1 MRARPFIAVLI
12 VAGFTLSACGEVAK
26 KTDTADEPA
35 QLVEVDGSD
44 QPAIVLTADAAE
56 RLAVETATATAA
68 PKPGQTIIP
77 HAAVFYGLDGDA
89 WTYTSPEALTY
100 VREPITIDRI
110 DGERAYL
117 TAGPAPGTEV
127 VTVGAPE
134 LFGVEE
140 GVGH

>member
-1 MRARPFIAVLI
+1 MRARTI
-12 VAGFTLSACGEVAK
+12 VALLVLAGFLLSACGEVAK
-26 KTDTADEPA
+26 KTDSIDEPA
-35 QLVEVDGSD
+35 QLVAIEGSD
-44 QPAIVLTADAAE
+44 QEAIVLTAEAAE
-56 RLAVETATATAA
+56 RLALQTATVTGFKA
-68 PKPGQTIIP
+68 GRMMIP
-77 HAAVFYGLDGDA
+77 HAAVFYGLDGEA

-100 VREPITIDRI
+100 VRQPITIERI

-117 TAGPAPGTEV
+117 SAGPSPGTEV